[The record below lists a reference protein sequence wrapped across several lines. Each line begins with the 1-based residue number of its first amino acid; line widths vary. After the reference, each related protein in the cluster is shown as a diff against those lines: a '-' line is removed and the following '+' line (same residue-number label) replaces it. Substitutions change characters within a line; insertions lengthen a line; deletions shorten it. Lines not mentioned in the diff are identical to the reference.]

1 MAIRT
6 ISTLG
11 GNYNSTTTWVG
22 GIVPTAA
29 DDVVATGTSGP
40 LTLVATG
47 PVGGGVGYCKS
58 LNLTGYVGILTI
70 HETLFVS
77 GNVTLGSG
85 MTFSTLSTW
94 YLNINATSSIT
105 TNGIYIPNFTFS
117 ANITITLIDNL
128 HIGKTFSVP
137 AYNQVTI
144 NNNNIYIHKD
154 FYITYVGR
162 LSGTAP
168 LRFVGTG
175 VFAGIGGVYDTIFSP
190 VIIDSGSGTT
200 TIVGEIS
207 IGNSLVYVSGT
218 VVKSGNV
225 YLYITGALT
234 AVTIN
239 FSPII
244 TWENI
249 SINPTQ
255 TINILSDLYCN
266 DLNLQRPTLIGNN
279 IIIYRSF
286 LSLGSKGTTKLII
299 AGTGTWI
306 TPDYYYFLENDLI
319 INTTGTFTLATP
331 TTSYL
336 NYSIGKITYISGT
349 IVQNGTLNIITTAS
363 FNTSGMSFTNLN
375 ITNGTITLDSTL
387 NVSNTLTLG
396 SSGNVIFAGSSG
408 FTTNILSVVPSTTRT
423 ITLKDSNTYTVNSA
437 LTFTGFGAGSRLSII
452 SSSSTVRAIFT
463 LNPLATQI
471 VTNTDAVRIDSG
483 FGQTIACGPT
493 AVLVDT
499 INWYYPYSPST
510 GNFLTMFDN

>member
-6 ISTLG
+6 ISNTG
-11 GNYNSTTTWVG
+11 GTYNSTSTWVE

-29 DDVVATGTSGP
+29 DDVVATGTSGN
-40 LTLVATG
+40 LTV
-47 PVGGGVGYCKS
+47 VGVVGYCKS
-58 LNLTGYVGILTI
+58 INLTGYTA
-70 HETLFVS
+70 TLAINITLLVS
-77 GNVTLGSG
+77 GNI
-85 MTFSTLSTW
+85 TLSSSMTITGTT
-94 YLNINATSSIT
+94 YININANSSIT
-105 TNGIYIPNFTFS
+105 SNGKAIPFLAFS
-117 ANITITLIDNL
+117 LNNVVITLVDNMYISNL
-128 HIGKTFSVP
+128 LLFQSGANVQM
-137 AYNQVTI
+137 NG
-144 NNNNIYIHKD
+144 NNVYCTKNVIH
-154 FYITYVGR
+154 
-162 LSGTAP
+162 
-168 LRFVGTG
+168 TG
-175 VFAGIGGVYDTIFSP
+175 FCKV
-190 VIIDSGSGTT
+190 SGTT
-200 TIVGEIS
+200 TIKLTGTGYFNGNGVFDTIYNPVVIDAGSGTITIIGAMA
-207 IGNSLVYVSGT
+207 IGNSLIYVSGT
-218 VVKSGNV
+218 VVKSGNI
-225 YLYITGALT
+225 YLYLRGAT
-234 AVTIN
+234 APMTVN
-239 FSPII
+239 FSPLI

-249 SINPTQ
+249 TISPTQ

-266 DLNLQRPTLIGNN
+266 DLDLSRPVLTGNN

-286 LSLGSKGTTKLII
+286 FSLASSGTTKLII

-306 TPDYYYFLENDLI
+306 TPDYYYTLENDLI

-349 IVQNGTLNIITTAS
+349 IVQNGVLNITGTAS
-363 FNTSGMSFTNLN
+363 LNTSGMSFTNLN
-375 ITNGTITLDSTL
+375 ITSGTITLDSTL

-408 FTTNILSVVPSTTRT
+408 FTTNILSVVPSTIRT

-437 LTFTGFGAGSRLSII
+437 LTFTGFGAGSKLNIV

-499 INWYYPYSPST
+499 INWYYPYSPSA